1 MKSLAGVEDDDIDR
15 ITYRN
20 AMRHFRFDP
29 FAHRRREESTV
40 GALRAGAADV
50 DVTPRS
56 TGQVR
61 ANRMTKAT
69 DLTRRRS

>member
-1 MKSLAGVEDDDIDR
+1 MKSLTGVEDDEIDR
-15 ITYRN
+15 ITHRN

-29 FAHRRREESTV
+29 FTHRAREECTV

-56 TGQVR
+56 TGRVR

-69 DLTRRRS
+69 DLTGRRS